1 MAAYLRGTI
10 FRALYRLRV
19 LADKDIAVG
28 GARARALSRLR
39 RLRAAA
45 RRSRAAHAFGEAKR
59 MARPCAAFAEVGD
72 ESGERSEPYMRE
84 EASADRRRFE
94 RCDRTQRYQKPPC
107 TVNAAAS

>member
-1 MAAYLRGTI
+1 M
-10 FRALYRLRV
+10 YRLRV
-19 LADKDIAVG
+19 LTDKDIAVG
-28 GARARALSRLR
+28 GARARALSRRR

-45 RRSRAAHAFGEAKR
+45 RLRRAAHAFGEAKR
-59 MARPCAAFAEVGD
+59 MARPRAAFAEVGD

-107 TVNAAAS
+107 AVNAPAS

>member
-28 GARARALSRLR
+28 GARARALNRRR

-72 ESGERSEPYMRE
+72 ESGEPYMRE
-84 EASADRRRFE
+84 EASAERRRFG
-94 RCDRTQRYQKPPC
+94 RCDRTRRYQKPPC

>member
-1 MAAYLRGTI
+1 M
-10 FRALYRLRV
+10 YRLRV
-19 LADKDIAVG
+19 LANKDIAIG
-28 GARARALSRLR
+28 GARARALNRRR

-45 RRSRAAHAFGEAKR
+45 RLRR
-59 MARPCAAFAEVGD
+59 AAFAEVGD